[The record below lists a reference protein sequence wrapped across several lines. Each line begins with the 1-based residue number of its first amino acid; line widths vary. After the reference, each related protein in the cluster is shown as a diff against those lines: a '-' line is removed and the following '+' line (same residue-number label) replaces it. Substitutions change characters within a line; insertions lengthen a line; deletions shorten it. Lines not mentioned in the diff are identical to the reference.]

1 MKLRPASWLPVTGN
15 QVFTFVT
22 SGSRGWAQ
30 HYAQSGA
37 SFIRVG
43 NLDHDTIALDLNDV
57 QCVQPPVGAEG
68 ERTRLQA
75 HDVLVSITAE
85 VGMVGLVP
93 PGLGEAYINQHI
105 ALARPVPGLEP
116 RFLAWYLASEA
127 DGKRS
132 LLSSSRGGT
141 KSGLGLD
148 DIRQVEIPLAP
159 LAEQQ
164 RIADKLDAVVARVD
178 ACRDRLARVA
188 PLLKRFKQSVLDAAV
203 SGRLTADWRKAH
215 PMVSRHAQLAA
226 KANAGD
232 NTTKEIDPENP
243 EGWRVLRAE
252 EVVQSGA
259 NIVYGIVQPGP
270 KLAAGVPYVQTTD
283 IVNGRVQVDTLSFT
297 SPEIAG
303 DYQRSSI
310 RTGDVLLGIIR
321 ATKVAVVPEGL
332 QGANI
337 SRSVARLR
345 PGNEVMSRYLAI
357 ALQSPNVQQWLRA
370 QHRGMDMPVL
380 NLAQVRQAPI
390 PVAPRDEQT
399 EVVRRVDS
407 LFAFADRLEARLAK
421 AQAAAD
427 RLTPALL
434 AKAFRGELVPQ
445 DPTDE
450 PAAVLLQRLA
460 TSRPAPA
467 TKTRRPRADQA
478 G

>member
-178 ACRDRLARVA
+178 ACRDRLARVT
-188 PLLKRFKQSVLDAAV
+188 PLLKRFRQSVLAAAT
-203 SGRLTADWRKAH
+203 SGRLTTDWRDQDSEASPAVSARS
-215 PMVSRHAQLAA
+215 PMVIHADEQDALPSGWSWQQLVAIARLESGHTPRKSVSAYWDGGDVPWISLQDIRAA
-226 KANAGD
+226 D
-232 NTTKEIDPENP
+232 
-243 EGWRVLRAE
+243 
-252 EVVQSGA
+252 
-259 NIVYGIVQPGP
+259 
-270 KLAAGVPYVQTTD
+270 
-283 IVNGRVQVDTLSFT
+283 GRVVTDTKFHPTQAGIDNSSARFLPAGTVCFCRDISFGYVTIMGRSMATSQHFANWVCTPQLLPEYLMYSFMAARQFLGMSGQGTTVTTIYMPALKQLRLATPAIDEQAEIVRCVDTL
-297 SPEIAG
+297 
-303 DYQRSSI
+303 
-310 RTGDVLLGIIR
+310 
-321 ATKVAVVPEGL
+321 
-332 QGANI
+332 
-337 SRSVARLR
+337 
-345 PGNEVMSRYLAI
+345 
-357 ALQSPNVQQWLRA
+357 
-370 QHRGMDMPVL
+370 
-380 NLAQVRQAPI
+380 
-390 PVAPRDEQT
+390 
-399 EVVRRVDS
+399 
-407 LFAFADRLEARLAK
+407 FAFVDRLEARLAK

-427 RLTPALL
+427 RLTPSLL

-445 DPTDE
+445 DPADE
-450 PAAVLLQRLA
+450 PAAVLLHRLA
-460 TSRPAPA
+460 ASRQAPS
-467 TKTRRPRADQA
+467 TKTRRPRSVQA